1 MLKRDM
7 LYLLSQPSTPD
18 KIDFRTKAITRVVSF
33 LFPSAGLAP
42 RRKQFLT
49 AVAQTDLWG
58 NSSRHSP
65 YGAKRRLLMFSLP
78 HSLCIKMNIYAIMIQ
93 GSLPLR
99 SHCKY
104 SFTPMRCWV
113 FEILL
118 PTDLPTTGAGH
129 LWFRNCKPRWLCVD
143 RRLTAKHSSI

>member
-49 AVAQTDLWG
+49 AVAQTDLW
-58 NSSRHSP
+58 P
-65 YGAKRRLLMFSLP
+65 DLRLIPTLSLWGKEEVANVFSTPQFVYKDEYLC
-78 HSLCIKMNIYAIMIQ
+78 HHDTGFSTSQESL
-93 GSLPLR
+93 
-99 SHCKY
+99 
-104 SFTPMRCWV
+104 
-113 FEILL
+113 
-118 PTDLPTTGAGH
+118 
-129 LWFRNCKPRWLCVD
+129 
-143 RRLTAKHSSI
+143 